1 MSPQRYRA
9 LLSYLP
15 GMAVVVNSFQSTE
28 VQRQV
33 YEELMHALDVKL
45 DSEGAGPEAKT
56 AARRALGNGA
66 SHADDGEL
74 AHELVEGT
82 SIHGELPRV

>member
-15 GMAVVVNSFQSTE
+15 GMAVVVNSFQSVE

-45 DSEGAGPEAKT
+45 DSEGAGAEAKST
-56 AARRALGNGA
+56 IRRNGA
-66 SHADDGEL
+66 DGEL
-74 AHELVEGT
+74 AHELVEGA
-82 SIHGELPRV
+82 SIHAELPRG